1 MIKQITYLTF
11 LDALLAGDKLLCQ
24 SIVKNLVDN
33 KIPVETIYFDLF
45 QKVMYRIGTMW
56 EKNQI
61 SIPVEHHATQII
73 DELISVTLNVS
84 QKEEGNGKRC
94 IISCVDKEYHLLG
107 AKMVSYIFELNGWDT
122 IFLGASTPPKT
133 LVNYVMEKDPHVVG
147 LSNNF
152 HLNFL
157 RLLET
162 IELIKQARPNQQ
174 IYLGGQAIGQVADKL
189 PKEHEGVKIF
199 HSIMDLNKHL
209 KEISLQTA

>member
-11 LDALLAGDKLLCQ
+11 LDALLSGDKLLCQ
-24 SIVKNLVDN
+24 SIVRNLIDN
-33 KIPVETIYFDLF
+33 KIPVETVYFDLF
-45 QKVMYRIGTMW
+45 QKIMYRIGTMW

-61 SIPVEHHATQII
+61 SIAVEHQATQII
-73 DELISVTLNVS
+73 DELISTTLNES
-84 QKEEGNGKRC
+84 NRQDRIGKRC

-107 AKMVSYIFELNGWDT
+107 AKMVSYIFELNGWDA

-133 LVNYVMEKDPHVVG
+133 LVKFIVEKDPHVVG

-162 IELIKQARPNQQ
+162 VELIKQARPHQQ
-174 IYLGGQAIGQVADKL
+174 IYLGGQAIGQIADKL
-189 PKEHEGVKIF
+189 PKENEGVRIF
-199 HSIMDLNKHL
+199 SSIMDLNKHL
-209 KEISLQTA
+209 KEISLQPV

>member
-11 LDALLAGDKLLCQ
+11 LDALLAGDKLLCK
-24 SIVKNLVDN
+24 SIVKNLIQN
-33 KIPVETIYFDLF
+33 KFPVETIYFDLF
-45 QKVMYRIGTMW
+45 QKIMYRIGTMW

-61 SIPVEHHATQII
+61 SIAVEHQATQII
-73 DELISVTLNVS
+73 DELISTTLNESNRPEV
-84 QKEEGNGKRC
+84 NGKRC

-107 AKMVSYIFELNGWDT
+107 AKMVSYIFELNGWNT
-122 IFLGASTPPKT
+122 VFLGASTPPKT
-133 LVNYVMEKDPHVVG
+133 LVNFIIEKDPHVVG

-162 IELIKQARPNQQ
+162 VELIKQARPHQE
-174 IYLGGQAIGQVADKL
+174 IYLGGQAIGQIADKL
-189 PKEHEGVKIF
+189 PSENEGVRVF

-209 KEISLQTA
+209 KDINLQPA